1 MEMTRVAV
9 TVETQAKSGGGGGEN
24 GPSGSNKKGG
34 RWWWPGAELV
44 QRELTGLGRRG
55 GGCAM
60 CFNEGLQ
67 LLLAGCRYN
76 AALALFDKAS
86 RCCTKVGCDWWC
98 ASSNNYSWRS
108 NSSSSKKLVA
118 TTNDAAV
125 GRRHVVGSGWSRRRA
140 AALLASNRGNATK
153 LVTAK
158 TVEVN
163 DDKETGNQH
172 GRKGGRARSL
182 VHMRTLATFL
192 QNALFSLAHSAWPE
206 SGNCCCVGPT
216 ATEEAVRL
224 ATEAAEQAEGGG
236 GGKRGGGAVLCWK
249 WW

>member
-1 MEMTRVAV
+1 
-9 TVETQAKSGGGGGEN
+9 
-24 GPSGSNKKGG
+24 
-34 RWWWPGAELV
+34 
-44 QRELTGLGRRG
+44 
-55 GGCAM
+55 M

-76 AALALFDKAS
+76 AALALFDKAP

-125 GRRHVVGSGWSRRRA
+125 GWRHVVGSGWSRRRA

-153 LVTAK
+153 VVTAK

-172 GRKGGRARSL
+172 GRKGVGEWARSGL
-182 VHMRTLATFL
+182 LCTCARLPHFYRTRCFHCHTRRGQKLELLLCGADS
-192 QNALFSLAHSAWPE
+192 N
-206 SGNCCCVGPT
+206 
-216 ATEEAVRL
+216 
-224 ATEAAEQAEGGG
+224 GG
-236 GGKRGGGAVLCWK
+236 GGKTGNGGGGAGRGRGGRKEGRGAVLCWK